1 MAAESVIGTE
11 GLVGG
16 RGVCWLCEK
25 SRDRKQILVV
35 RGGLGTESGECSDE
49 VVLGVDSG
57 GRAH

>member
-1 MAAESVIGTE
+1 M
-11 GLVGG
+11 
-16 RGVCWLCEK
+16 CWLCEK